1 MLSFLPTITLLHIFP
16 LKPILFL
23 VCRNR
28 QPLHTGNYGGA
39 LRRFEF
45 LGQLVEIELQE
56 GSLAGVVQA
65 SKSMVQATIVQA
77 SRWCKQGKTRPGIG
91 NCGAGVR
98 RSKVGVNTLHN
109 LYILYSVY
117 SGVNILHFL
126 YVTLVLTLC
135 EARQVKAQRGREVN
149 TLARQE
155 K

>member
-1 MLSFLPTITLLHIFP
+1 MLCGAFCPQSPSCIYFHSN
-16 LKPILFL
+16 LF
-23 VCRNR
+23 CSWFAEI
-28 QPLHTGNYGGA
+28 GNHYTANHGGT
-39 LRRFEF
+39 LRRSEF
-45 LGQLVEIELQE
+45 LGQIVEIELQE
-56 GSLAGVVQA
+56 GSLAGA
-65 SKSMVQATIVQA
+65 SKQA

>member
-23 VCRNR
+23 VFRNR
-28 QPLHTGNYGGA
+28 HPLHTANHGGTF
-39 LRRFEF
+39 RRFEF
-45 LGQLVEIELQE
+45 LGQRVKIELQE
-56 GSLAGVVQA
+56 GSLAGI
-65 SKSMVQATIVQA
+65 VQATIVQA

-135 EARQVKAQRGREVN
+135 EARQVKAQPGREVN
-149 TLARQE
+149 TPARQE

>member
-1 MLSFLPTITLLHIFP
+1 MRSFLPTITLLHIFP

-28 QPLHTGNYGGA
+28 HPLHTGNHGGT

-45 LGQLVEIELQE
+45 LEQGVEIELQE
-56 GSLAGVVQA
+56 GSLAGA
-65 SKSMVQATIVQA
+65 SKQA

-117 SGVNILHFL
+117 SGVNTSV

-149 TLARQE
+149 TPARQE